1 MSIYEEYGDI
11 GKSNM
16 KATRD
21 EFIEA
26 IGEDNVKEIIINVL
40 LGGNVRDITE
50 FITQRRLMNS
60 YAELI
65 DLFAGIVNDHEDIDD
80 YTEFIMKDL
89 KQARGDEKIID
100 LWLLGLTKKGLDN
113 IVRSEANIKDY
124 RDKYVDSMKDTVA
137 DFSFQKGELSG
148 VIEHD
153 NVTLELSWDRLMRL
167 LLAAGSQTL
176 SIRGSAK
183 SMNGKLFERLV
194 LGSLLI
200 TTGFEYIPEQP
211 NEIDPGRK
219 LFWLSHMDENE
230 RETDA
235 TVVYGGQ
242 AISIDIGFIGKG
254 NPEITLD
261 KVTRFGSYKEIGGI
275 SHDMSTIIIVDT
287 VADNSDLF
295 NKAERV
301 NGHVFQMKKN
311 DWTISFAK
319 QINDIFDIDCEL
331 AGTTQDALK
340 EFFTEQLHNIHIRDF
355 L

>member
-167 LLAAGSQTL
+167 LG
-176 SIRGSAK
+176 AK
-183 SMNGKLFERLV
+183 
-194 LGSLLI
+194 
-200 TTGFEYIPEQP
+200 Y
-211 NEIDPGRK
+211 
-219 LFWLSHMDENE
+219 
-230 RETDA
+230 
-235 TVVYGGQ
+235 
-242 AISIDIGFIGKG
+242 
-254 NPEITLD
+254 
-261 KVTRFGSYKEIGGI
+261 
-275 SHDMSTIIIVDT
+275 
-287 VADNSDLF
+287 
-295 NKAERV
+295 
-301 NGHVFQMKKN
+301 
-311 DWTISFAK
+311 
-319 QINDIFDIDCEL
+319 
-331 AGTTQDALK
+331 
-340 EFFTEQLHNIHIRDF
+340 
-355 L
+355 